1 MLLKKF
7 MDVDAISVLT
17 PSWRHPQE
25 LRHDRRPTLRRKLA
39 GTIRRG
45 CPRVGNAS
53 DDRREPRNYL
63 KPKVP
68 YWNMPRQVST
78 GSEVRSLLHPPLS
91 RSRFSKLLLV
101 HEFG

>member
-7 MDVDAISVLT
+7 MDVDTISMLT

-45 CPRVGNAS
+45 CARVGSAS
-53 DDRREPRNYL
+53 DGRREPRNYL

-68 YWNMPRQVST
+68 YWNTPSPSVYWIRGPAPCSTLPSQDRVSLN
-78 GSEVRSLLHPPLS
+78 RY
-91 RSRFSKLLLV
+91 
-101 HEFG
+101 